1 MKHQCFFQR
10 KQCLGGRENARESTV
25 NTESRRVS
33 DTEGELEVEDVG
45 KRIEGRTEKMVG
57 GKHCSWKQI
66 RY

>member
-1 MKHQCFFQR
+1 M
-10 KQCLGGRENARESTV
+10 GGRENARESTV

-57 GKHCSWKQI
+57 GKHCS
-66 RY
+66 